1 MTQLLISVTTVDEA
15 RIAIDN
21 GADIID
27 LKEPAD
33 GALGALDIKMIE
45 RIVNFVDNTKLV
57 SATIG
62 NIEFITTENLNVAL
76 ARIKAL
82 IDAKVDVIKIGFFD
96 DSFKTHKDI
105 DLIRDDIDVRLV
117 KSLET
122 MCLSKSVK
130 FVAVLF
136 AEKNYYIDF
145 IDYLL
150 NSCFD
155 GIMIDTMHKNGKT
168 YLAYDVDNR
177 FKQLSDRATGA
188 GAWFGVAG
196 SLQAQDIALAKRLN
210 PTYIGFRGAVCE
222 DGDRKNSLS
231 AFKVRDLCKF
241 M

>member
-82 IDAKVDVIKIGFFD
+82 IDAKVDVIKIGF
-96 DSFKTHKDI
+96 
-105 DLIRDDIDVRLV
+105 LMIRLKPI
-117 KSLET
+117 KIS
-122 MCLSKSVK
+122 
-130 FVAVLF
+130 
-136 AEKNYYIDF
+136 I
-145 IDYLL
+145 
-150 NSCFD
+150 
-155 GIMIDTMHKNGKT
+155 
-168 YLAYDVDNR
+168 
-177 FKQLSDRATGA
+177 
-188 GAWFGVAG
+188 
-196 SLQAQDIALAKRLN
+196 
-210 PTYIGFRGAVCE
+210 
-222 DGDRKNSLS
+222 
-231 AFKVRDLCKF
+231 
-241 M
+241 